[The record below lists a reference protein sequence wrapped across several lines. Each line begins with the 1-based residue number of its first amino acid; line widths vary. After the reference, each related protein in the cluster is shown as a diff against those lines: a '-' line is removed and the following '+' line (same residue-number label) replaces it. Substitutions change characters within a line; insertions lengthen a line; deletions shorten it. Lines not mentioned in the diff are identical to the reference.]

1 MAATA
6 FLLAAG
12 LGTRLRPLT
21 LHRPKP
27 LLPICG
33 RPLLDEALARLR
45 AAGHREILVNA
56 HHLWPQIAAWAD
68 ANGVGLQVEL
78 PDILGTGGGL
88 RAAAD
93 RLGARVVVF
102 NGDILVDADL
112 GALAAAV
119 PTGGAAMLLR
129 ADDQISREAPVEADE
144 SGTVT
149 RMRDFAG
156 APGRGRPG
164 THFTGI
170 HACDTALL
178 SRVPAGEACILRT
191 AYREVLPGGLVKA
204 VLHTGVWVD
213 IGTPAEYLRANLDA
227 LTGRLPLVNSPWEH
241 VPRRPDGSWVGPGV
255 RLEGTATTSVIGAGA
270 RVAAGAALH
279 DCVVWDGEH
288 VPPGQHRGCVFFG
301 GGQRLEVTAAD
312 SRVS

>member
-1 MAATA
+1 MDATA

-21 LHRPKP
+21 SHRPKP
-27 LLPICG
+27 LLPVCG

-45 AAGHREILVNA
+45 AAGHTRIVVNA

-68 ANGVGLQVEL
+68 ANGVALQVEL

-88 RAAAD
+88 RAARAQ
-93 RLGARVVVF
+93 LAARVVIV

-112 GALAAAV
+112 RALAAAV
-119 PTGGAAMLLR
+119 PAGGAAMLLR
-129 ADDQISREAPVEADE
+129 EDPALSREAPVEADA
-144 SGTVT
+144 SGTIT

-178 SRVPAGEACILRT
+178 DRVPPGEACILRT
-191 AYREVLPGGLVKA
+191 AYREVVPAGLVKS
-204 VLHTGVWVD
+204 VLHAGSWVD

-227 LTGRLPLVNSPWEH
+227 LDGALPLALDPWARA
-241 VPRRPDGSWVGPGV
+241 PRRPDGAWVSPDATVHG
-255 RLEGTATTSVIGAGA
+255 RLSRSVVGAGA
-270 RVAAGAALH
+270 RVPAGATLH
-279 DCVVWDGEH
+279 DCVVWDGES
-288 VPPGQHRGCVFFG
+288 VPAGDHRRCVFFG
-301 GGQRLEVTAAD
+301 GGERLEIPEG
-312 SRVS
+312 